1 MRRSLTLPRLRE
13 EDAVL
18 RKASANGPDFLEALA
33 RGLAVIQAF
42 GAGRRP
48 MTLAEIARA
57 VDLPRATARRAL
69 ITLQALGHV
78 DSDGRLF
85 RLTPRVLTLA
95 AAYLGSN
102 GASTVLQPRLE
113 ALALELGVAC
123 SAAVLDGPD
132 VVFIAYGRP
141 TRMPSMSSMLGERL
155 PGFCSAL
162 GRVLLGAM
170 EDAALEAFLA
180 GLSPQPVT
188 PHTVLDVPAIRA
200 SILAARAEGF
210 ALVEQEAE
218 QGFLSLAIPLT
229 RFDGRV
235 VAAMN
240 IGCPAGGAGAKARL
254 LAMLPRL
261 REAAEEVSAQLV

>member
-1 MRRSLTLPRLRE
+1 LRE
-13 EDAVL
+13 ADAVL
-18 RKASANGPDFLEALA
+18 RKAAANGPDFLEALA

-42 GAGRRP
+42 GIERRP

-69 ITLQALGHV
+69 ITLEALGHV
-78 DSDGRLF
+78 ESDGRLF

-102 GASTVLQPRLE
+102 GITTVLQPALE

-132 VVFIAYGRP
+132 VVFVAYARA
-141 TRMPSMSSMLGERL
+141 TRMPSLSSMIGERL
-155 PGFCSAL
+155 PAFCSAL

-170 EDAALEAFLA
+170 EDAALDAFLA

-188 PHTVLDVPAIRA
+188 PHTVLDPAAIRA
-200 SILAARAEGF
+200 AILAARAEGH

-218 QGFLSLAIPLT
+218 QGFLSLALPLR

-235 VAAMN
+235 VAAVN
-240 IGCPAGGAGAKARL
+240 IGCPAGGGGAKARL

-261 REAAEEVSAQLV
+261 REAAENISGQMI